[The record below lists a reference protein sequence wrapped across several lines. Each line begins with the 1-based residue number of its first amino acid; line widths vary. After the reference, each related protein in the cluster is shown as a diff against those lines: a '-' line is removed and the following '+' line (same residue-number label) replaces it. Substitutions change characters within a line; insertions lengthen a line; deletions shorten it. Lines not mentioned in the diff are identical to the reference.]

1 MSIIGDKYK
10 GKYKGPSDWTGELIK
25 AQCYGTG
32 DAKGLNLDDLF
43 TMADNNGIDT
53 AEWRRQA
60 GAKNA
65 PGRLRMTIGNQ
76 LRAIAKK
83 RHGLKGADGK
93 WHEADQAFIDA
104 AGTEKTEK
112 PDGSPI
118 KAAANDDEKEAKPSK
133 KSKKAA

>member
-10 GKYKGPSDWTGELIK
+10 GKYKGPSDWVGELIK

-32 DAKGLNLDDLF
+32 DAKGLNLDDFF

-53 AEWRRQA
+53 TEWRRQA
-60 GAKNA
+60 THKNA

-76 LRAIAKK
+76 LRSIAKK

-93 WHEADQAFIDA
+93 WHEADDDFIKA

-112 PDGSPI
+112 PDGTLI
-118 KAAANDDEKEAKPSK
+118 KADDEKEAKPSK
-133 KSKKAA
+133 KTKKAA